1 MENSAVLSFLIS
13 YLSSN
18 LIYFSDCKFVTVSD
32 DHLLTCSLCSGAE
45 FLLRI
50 VHEAIPD
57 VYFEFGASV
66 PAADLA
72 VHVLDY
78 LHKKLEEMC
87 LVQGGE
93 VVNLFLA
100 AHYAFLHIFLGS

>member
-1 MENSAVLSFLIS
+1 MNILS
-13 YLSSN
+13 
-18 LIYFSDCKFVTVSD
+18 
-32 DHLLTCSLCSGAE
+32 AE

-93 VVNLFLA
+93 EEAYLMVLYMYVGSLLPYIEGLDSWLFDGILDDP
-100 AHYAFLHIFLGS
+100 

>member
-1 MENSAVLSFLIS
+1 M
-13 YLSSN
+13 
-18 LIYFSDCKFVTVSD
+18 
-32 DHLLTCSLCSGAE
+32 LTFSLCSGAE
-45 FLLRI
+45 FLLLL

-93 VVNLFLA
+93 VVNLFSCSTLCVFTHFSWFMMLSFSNLILITGGSLSHGA
-100 AHYAFLHIFLGS
+100 LHVCGKLVAIY